1 VDAPYL
7 EAHVHRNS
15 LGEQVW
21 CVDDAGDQSD
31 EAEPRVPDRA
41 AQAFRA
47 YRLVPRKGVSVDIVV

>member
-1 VDAPYL
+1 M
-7 EAHVHRNS
+7 
-15 LGEQVW
+15 
-21 CVDDAGDQSD
+21 DDAGDQSD